1 VGPLKEKAIGIR
13 WDPGLLLNQSSNW
26 ARVLLRDPK
35 TGAVRRRRMIRSPR
49 EDVLDS
55 RWFWSPRLGKNAGL
69 RGFAEIDMAVKRA
82 VAVMISAGC

>member
-1 VGPLKEKAIGIR
+1 M
-13 WDPGLLLNQSSNW
+13 
-26 ARVLLRDPK
+26 
-35 TGAVRRRRMIRSPR
+35 GAVRRRRMIRSPR